1 MGRERTFD
9 DQDVV
14 RAARRVFWERGY
26 AETGITDLEQATGL
40 RRSSLYHAY
49 GSKRGLFDATVESYL
64 DDVIRPRLAPLAP
77 EPVAPEALENY
88 LNGLRDALQG
98 GLAELGHNGCLLMN
112 ATASSLGHDEAM
124 QAVISRYYVQLHTS
138 IGAGVRARR
147 PDLSEDDSALLT
159 TTCTSLVLTSMIS
172 VRISP
177 ENAVEMVTSALRLV
191 TGQFDAARGGAVL
204 ERTTKSVATS
214 GSADNGCCSN

>member
-1 MGRERTFD
+1 MGRGRTFD

-26 AETGITDLEQATGL
+26 AETGISDLEQATGL

-49 GSKRGLFDATVESYL
+49 GSKRGLFDAACESYL
-64 DDVIRPRLAPLAP
+64 DDVIRPRLAPLV
-77 EPVAPEALENY
+77 EQPVAPEALENY
-88 LNGLRDALQG
+88 LTGLRTALQG
-98 GLAELGHNGCLLMN
+98 GLAELHHHGCLLMN
-112 ATASSLGHDEAM
+112 ATAASIGQDDAM
-124 QAVISRYYVQLHTS
+124 KAVISRYHEQLRAS

-147 PDLSEDDSALLT
+147 PELSKREAALLT

-177 ENAVEMVTSALRLV
+177 ATAVDMVTSALHLV
-191 TGQFDAARGGAVL
+191 EGQFDPAPDTTRGGAAL
-204 ERTTKSVATS
+204 ERTTNSVATS
-214 GSADNGCCSN
+214 GN